1 MPQAAQVRDFLQG
14 HSQAYTFPSEESV
27 RRPEGQSGCFYP
39 GLTSAR
45 YTRSKLN
52 AELLEGRTPVV
63 VMEARPLK
71 LRQFQVLSKH
81 YFGRVGWHECYG
93 KLGHCMAR
101 ESLLVVCS
109 SYDPRDTTSAARP
122 CPTSSFPR

>member
-1 MPQAAQVRDFLQG
+1 MPDI
-14 HSQAYTFPSEESV
+14 
-27 RRPEGQSGCFYP
+27 P
-39 GLTSAR
+39 GV
-45 YTRSKLN
+45 KLN

-93 KLGHCMAR
+93 KLGH
-101 ESLLVVCS
+101 
-109 SYDPRDTTSAARP
+109 
-122 CPTSSFPR
+122 

>member
-1 MPQAAQVRDFLQG
+1 MLFIR
-14 HSQAYTFPSEESV
+14 
-27 RRPEGQSGCFYP
+27 GCRVPDIP
-39 GLTSAR
+39 GV
-45 YTRSKLN
+45 KLN
-52 AELLEGRTPVV
+52 AELLECRTPVV

-93 KLGHCMAR
+93 KL
-101 ESLLVVCS
+101 LVVCS
-109 SYDPRDTTSAARP
+109 SYGPRDATSTART